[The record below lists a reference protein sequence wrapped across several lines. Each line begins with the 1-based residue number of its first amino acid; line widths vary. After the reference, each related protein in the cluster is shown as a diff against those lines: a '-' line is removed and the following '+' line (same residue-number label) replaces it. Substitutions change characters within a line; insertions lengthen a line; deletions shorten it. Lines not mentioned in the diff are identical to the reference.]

1 MASKTEIQL
10 LQCCR
15 YELSVD
21 NNIYM
26 QIKDNKIYLFTS
38 KYFQTDIKNAKCPFV
53 QRLPQR
59 NIFFQFSN
67 FTCNLKKIYKIKHF
81 SHFVYTH
88 KAQDVLN

>member
-38 KYFQTDIKNAKCPFV
+38 KYFQTDIKNANCPFV
-53 QRLPQR
+53 QRLPQFFFL
-59 NIFFQFSN
+59 NIEIYFFNSRF
-67 FTCNLKKIYKIKHF
+67 
-81 SHFVYTH
+81 
-88 KAQDVLN
+88 